1 VKIEITSV
9 PEPDAA
15 LGDQLVQLQKAVWGS
30 EPDDVL
36 PSWRFVVAP
45 RTGGELL
52 VAHAGG
58 ELVGFA
64 LCSPGIEEHET
75 YLYLDL
81 LGVHPSHRHARVGE
95 QLMRALVEAALK
107 RAIFKVRWTFDP
119 LEGANA
125 NLYLAKLGARGI
137 RFLPNLYGSMARA
150 GQQGERS
157 DRLLAELD
165 LMTRLSG
172 ERMRQPRPQLV
183 LLPSATL
190 PDVLP
195 ARIALAVPASYA
207 KLRVSHPEPTREV
220 RLGTGRI
227 LEQLFAAGFTITD
240 FERGEHTNHLVA
252 ERAPAADSSADG
264 ATRTSDA
271 DGDDVSNED
280 IDDETARVIARHVAR
295 HLEDREQRKCQWAW
309 ELFTWE
315 FRTTRPEAAWRILL
329 IVWPL
334 VKSNDDALG
343 LLAAGPLED
352 LIADHGARLI
362 DRIEDLA
369 RRDIDFAR
377 LLGGVWQSSTPDD
390 IWSRIEKVRH
400 HVW

>member
-1 VKIEITSV
+1 MTHAITIQSV

-36 PSWRFVVAP
+36 PSWRFVVTP

-64 LCSPGIEEHET
+64 LCSPGIEKEYET

-95 QLMRALVEAALK
+95 QLMRALAEAAPERFVYKL
-107 RAIFKVRWTFDP
+107 RWTFDP

-165 LMTRLSG
+165 VVAELRG
-172 ERMRQPRPQLV
+172 PRMRQPRPLLV
-183 LLPSATL
+183 VDPTTVLPAS
-190 PDVLP
+190 LP

-207 KLRVSHPEPTREV
+207 KLRASDTESARAV
-220 RLGTGRI
+220 RLGSGRI
-227 LEQLFAAGFTITD
+227 LEQLFAAGFAITD
-240 FERGEHTNHLVA
+240 FERGEHTSHLIA
-252 ERAPAADSSADG
+252 ERAPPASADD
-264 ATRTSDA
+264 SNHEKDA
-271 DGDDVSNED
+271 ELQGED
-280 IDDETARVIARHVAR
+280 IDDEAARVLARLVAEHLLDR
-295 HLEDREQRKCQWAW
+295 HHRVHQWAW
-309 ELFTWE
+309 ELFSWDL
-315 FRTTRPEAAWRILL
+315 RIKRPEAAWRIFLAT
-329 IVWPL
+329 WPL
-334 VKSNDDALG
+334 VKSNDDALV
-343 LLAAGPLED
+343 LLAGFPLED
-352 LIADHGARLI
+352 LIANHGARLI
-362 DRIEDLA
+362 ERIEDFA

-377 LLGGVWQSSTPDD
+377 LLGGVRQSSTPDD
-390 IWSRIEKVRH
+390 IWRRIEKVRH

>member
-52 VAHAGG
+52 IARAGD

-64 LCSPGIEEHET
+64 LCSPGVEGHET

-95 QLMRALVEAALK
+95 QLMRTLVDTALK
-107 RAIFKVRWTFDP
+107 RAVLKVRWTFDP

-195 ARIALAVPASYA
+195 SRIALAIPASYA
-207 KLRVSHPEPTREV
+207 KLRVSHPEPMRAV

-227 LEQLFAAGFTITD
+227 LEQLFAAGFAITD

-252 ERAPAADSSADG
+252 ERAPTTSASVDDS
-264 ATRTSDA
+264 RLEQDA
-271 DGDDVSNED
+271 GLLDED
-280 IDDETARVIARHVAR
+280 IDDETAHVLARHVAE
-295 HLEDREQRKCQWAW
+295 HLSNRDQRIHQWAW
-309 ELFTWE
+309 ELFSWD
-315 FRTTRPEAAWRILL
+315 FRTERPEAAWRIFLA
-329 IVWPL
+329 VWPL

-352 LIADHGARLI
+352 LIADHGARFI

-390 IWSRIEKVRH
+390 IWRRIEAVRH